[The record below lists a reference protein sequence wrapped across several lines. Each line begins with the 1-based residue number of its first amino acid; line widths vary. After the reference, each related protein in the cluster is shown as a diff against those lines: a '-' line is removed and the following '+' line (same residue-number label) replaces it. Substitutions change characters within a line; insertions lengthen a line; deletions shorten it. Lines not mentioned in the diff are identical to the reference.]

1 MYPGVFCNI
10 RSILGIIDIFT
21 MLLHQYYR
29 LSIIIIIII
38 QRFVTYRSV
47 VVIHNDKHNTGEG
60 LKG

>member
-1 MYPGVFCNI
+1 MCPGVFCNI
-10 RSILGIIDIFT
+10 RSILRIIDIFK

-29 LSIIIIIII
+29 LAIITII

-47 VVIHNDKHNTGEG
+47 VVIHNNKHNTGEG